1 MASYKFNIFGF
12 CRSGSYSSIR
22 DYLQSMFGQ
31 KSYSFILWP
40 TSAIQKLCSSVQENS
55 KLFACFLFNA
65 EVVKS
70 FAPLDNM
77 TFSNQE

>member
-12 CRSGSYSSIR
+12 CRSGSYK
-22 DYLQSMFGQ
+22 YKGLQSMFGQ
-31 KSYSFILWP
+31 RSYSFILWP
-40 TSAIQKLCSSVQENS
+40 TSAIEKLYSSVQENS

-70 FAPLDNM
+70 FALHNM
-77 TFSNQE
+77 TFSQSRIT